1 MAELF
6 LEVFGEEIPARMQVA
21 AEQRMAETLSKALK
35 DAGLGGDAPRSWSG
49 PRRIAVSIIGVATSQ
64 PDLNEERR
72 GPRADAP
79 EQAIAGFLKG
89 AGISRDQ
96 AETRSTPKGD
106 FLFAVINKKGQ
117 AASDVIP
124 DMISGLLAQFS
135 WPKSMRWGR
144 GKQRWV
150 RPLHRI
156 NVIFDGKP
164 LSGAMS
170 LGGDHQDD
178 DQIAFGATSFG
189 HRMLSPQDVPLTTG
203 DAYEDAL
210 APHFV
215 MVDRQK
221 RIDHITT
228 TMTDM
233 TASEN
238 RVVKD
243 DQGLMAEVAGLVEY
257 PHPIMGTIQDDF
269 MSLPQEILVVS
280 MRSHQKYFAVLEQ
293 DGQLAPR
300 FITIANMTPD
310 AARDDIIRA
319 GNERVLSAR
328 LADARFFWDQDRK
341 SPLESGLPRLKGITF
356 FEGLGSMSD
365 KAERISTLAGV
376 IAEKIGADAKAA
388 KRAALLA
395 KADLVSETVGEFPEL
410 QGIIGGYLAGF
421 NETEAVATAITDH
434 YRPEGPQ
441 DTVPNDLL
449 TIAVALADKIDTLTG
464 FFGIGELPTG
474 SKDPFAL
481 RRAALGVLRL
491 VAQNNLDLR
500 LNEVFTEAAK
510 GFGFEQSS
518 DELMPFL
525 HDRLKVWLRDQGIRH
540 DVVTAVVRMND
551 SRHDDLVHL
560 ISLAQTLADVLAS
573 DDGQG
578 LMAGY
583 RRASNILSAE
593 EKKDKA
599 TYNGDVNKDLLQ
611 GDAEQSLFKQ
621 VVTLSEYTLQST
633 DDMVAQINRLGQLRG
648 PIDAFFDQTTVNDD
662 DANIRVNRLNL
673 LGKIREMMEILA
685 DFSSIEG

>member
-49 PRRIAVSIIGVATSQ
+49 PRRIAVSISGVATSQ

-164 LSGAMS
+164 LAGTMPLSDQA
-170 LGGDHQDD
+170 D
-178 DQIAFGATSFG
+178 DQIAFGALSFG

-221 RIDHITT
+221 RIDHITA
-228 TMTDM
+228 TMADM

-293 DGQLAPR
+293 DGKLAPR

-310 AARDDIIRA
+310 AARDDMIRA

-328 LADARFFWDQDRK
+328 LADARFFWDQDRAA
-341 SPLESGLPRLKGITF
+341 PLESGLPRLKGITF

-365 KAERISTLAGV
+365 KADRMAKLAGV
-376 IAEKIGADAKAA
+376 IAEKIGADVNAA

-410 QGIIGGYLAGF
+410 QGIIGGYLAAF
-421 NETEAVATAITDH
+421 DESEAVATAITDH

-441 DTVPNDLL
+441 DTVPSDPL

-510 GFGFEQSS
+510 GFSFEKSS
-518 DELMPFL
+518 DELLPFL

-560 ISLAQTLADVLAS
+560 ISLAQTLADVLTS

-611 GDAEQSLFKQ
+611 GDAEQSLFKE
-621 VVTLSEYTLQST
+621 VVTLSEYTLKST

-673 LGKIREMMEILA
+673 LGKIRGLMEILA
-685 DFSSIEG
+685 DFSAIEG

>member
-49 PRRIAVSIIGVATSQ
+49 PRRIAVSISGVATSQ

-164 LSGAMS
+164 LAGTMPLSDQA
-170 LGGDHQDD
+170 D
-178 DQIAFGATSFG
+178 DQIAFGALSFG

-221 RIDHITT
+221 RIDHITA
-228 TMTDM
+228 TMADM

-238 RVVKD
+238 RMVKD

-293 DGQLAPR
+293 DGKLAPR

-310 AARDDIIRA
+310 AARDDMIRA

-328 LADARFFWDQDRK
+328 LADARFFWDQDRAA
-341 SPLESGLPRLKGITF
+341 PLESGLPRLKGITF

-365 KAERISTLAGV
+365 KADRMAKLAGV
-376 IAEKIGADAKAA
+376 IAEKIGADVNAA

-410 QGIIGGYLAGF
+410 QGIIGGYLAAF
-421 NETEAVATAITDH
+421 DESEAVATAITDH

-441 DTVPNDLL
+441 DTVPSDPL

-510 GFGFEQSS
+510 GFSFEKSS
-518 DELMPFL
+518 DELLPFL

-560 ISLAQTLADVLAS
+560 ISLAQTLADVLTS

-611 GDAEQSLFKQ
+611 GDAEQSLFKE
-621 VVTLSEYTLQST
+621 VVTLSEYTLKST

-673 LGKIREMMEILA
+673 LGKIRGLMEILA
-685 DFSSIEG
+685 DFSAIEG

>member
-49 PRRIAVSIIGVATSQ
+49 PRRIAVSISGVATSQ

-164 LSGAMS
+164 LAGTMP
-170 LGGDHQDD
+170 LGDQAD
-178 DQIAFGATSFG
+178 DQIAFSALSFG

-221 RIDHITT
+221 RIDHITA
-228 TMTDM
+228 TMADM

-293 DGQLAPR
+293 DGKLAPR

-310 AARDDIIRA
+310 AARDDMIRA

-328 LADARFFWDQDRK
+328 LADARFFWDQDRAA
-341 SPLESGLPRLKGITF
+341 PLESGLPRLKGITF

-365 KAERISTLAGV
+365 KADRMAKLAGV
-376 IAEKIGADAKAA
+376 IAEKIWADVNAA

-410 QGIIGGYLAGF
+410 QGIIGGYLAAF
-421 NETEAVATAITDH
+421 DESEAVATAITDH

-441 DTVPNDLL
+441 DTVPSDPL

-510 GFGFEQSS
+510 GFSFEKSS
-518 DELMPFL
+518 DELLPFL

-560 ISLAQTLADVLAS
+560 ISLAQTLADVLTS

-611 GDAEQSLFKQ
+611 GDAEQSLFKE
-621 VVTLSEYTLQST
+621 VVTLSEYTLKST

-673 LGKIREMMEILA
+673 LGKIRGLMEILA
-685 DFSSIEG
+685 DFSAIEG

>member
-49 PRRIAVSIIGVATSQ
+49 PRRIAVSISGVATSQ

-164 LSGAMS
+164 LAGTMPLSDQA
-170 LGGDHQDD
+170 D
-178 DQIAFGATSFG
+178 DQIAFGALSFG

-221 RIDHITT
+221 RIDHITA
-228 TMTDM
+228 TMADM

-293 DGQLAPR
+293 DGKLAPR

-310 AARDDIIRA
+310 AARDDMIRA

-328 LADARFFWDQDRK
+328 LADARFFWDQDRAA
-341 SPLESGLPRLKGITF
+341 PLESGLPRLKGITF

-365 KAERISTLAGV
+365 KADRMAKLAGV
-376 IAEKIGADAKAA
+376 IAEKIGADVNAA

-410 QGIIGGYLAGF
+410 QGIIGGYLAAF
-421 NETEAVATAITDH
+421 DESEAVATAITDH

-441 DTVPNDLL
+441 DTVPSDPL

-500 LNEVFTEAAK
+500 LNEVFTEATK
-510 GFGFEQSS
+510 GFSFEKSS
-518 DELMPFL
+518 DELLPFL

-560 ISLAQTLADVLAS
+560 ISLAQTLADVLTS

-611 GDAEQSLFKQ
+611 GDAEQSLFKE
-621 VVTLSEYTLQST
+621 VVTLSEYTLKST

-673 LGKIREMMEILA
+673 LGKIRGLMEILA
-685 DFSSIEG
+685 DFSAIEG

>member
-49 PRRIAVSIIGVATSQ
+49 PRRIAVSITGVATSQ

-79 EQAIAGFLKG
+79 EQAISGFLKG
-89 AGISRDQ
+89 AGISLDQ

-124 DMISGLLAQFS
+124 DMISGLLTQFS

-156 NVIFDGKP
+156 NLLFDGKP
-164 LSGAMS
+164 LTGSMP
-170 LGGDHQDD
+170 LGGD

-221 RIDHITT
+221 RIDHISA
-228 TMTDM
+228 TMADM

-238 RVVKD
+238 RMVKD

-257 PHPIMGTIQDDF
+257 PHPIMGMIQDDF

-293 DGQLAPR
+293 DGQLAPL

-341 SPLESGLPRLKGITF
+341 SPLSSKLSDLRGITF

-365 KAERISTLAGV
+365 KADRMAQLAGV
-376 IAEKIGADAKAA
+376 IAEKIGADAKQA

-410 QGIIGGYLAGF
+410 QGIIGGYLARF
-421 NETEAVATAITDH
+421 DEPEAVAVAITDH

-510 GFGFEQSS
+510 GFGFKQSS

-593 EKKDKA
+593 EKKDKV
-599 TYNGDVNKDLLQ
+599 TYSGDVNKDLLQ
-611 GDAEQSLFKQ
+611 GDAEQSLFNE
-621 VVTLSEYTLQST
+621 VITLSEYTLQST
-633 DDMVAQINRLGQLRG
+633 DDMVAQIKRLGQLRG
-648 PIDAFFDQTTVNDD
+648 PIDAFFNQTTVNDD

-673 LGKIREMMEILA
+673 LAKIRGMMEILA
-685 DFSSIEG
+685 DFSAIEG

>member
-49 PRRIAVSIIGVATSQ
+49 PRRIAVSISGVATSQ

-164 LSGAMS
+164 LAGTMP
-170 LGGDHQDD
+170 LGDQAD
-178 DQIAFGATSFG
+178 DQIAFSALSFG

-221 RIDHITT
+221 RIDHITA
-228 TMTDM
+228 TMADM

-293 DGQLAPR
+293 DGKLAPR

-310 AARDDIIRA
+310 AARDDMIRA

-328 LADARFFWDQDRK
+328 LADARFFWDQDRAA
-341 SPLESGLPRLKGITF
+341 PLESGLPRLKGITF

-365 KAERISTLAGV
+365 KADRMAKLAGV
-376 IAEKIGADAKAA
+376 IAEKIGADVNAA

-410 QGIIGGYLAGF
+410 QGIIGGYLAAF
-421 NETEAVATAITDH
+421 DESEAVATAITDH

-441 DTVPNDLL
+441 DTVPSDPL

-510 GFGFEQSS
+510 GFSFEKSS
-518 DELMPFL
+518 DELLPFL

-560 ISLAQTLADVLAS
+560 ISLAQTLADVLTS

-611 GDAEQSLFKQ
+611 GDAEQSLFKE
-621 VVTLSEYTLQST
+621 VVTLSEYTLKST

-673 LGKIREMMEILA
+673 LGKIRGLMEILA
-685 DFSSIEG
+685 DFSAIEG

>member
-35 DAGLGGDAPRSWSG
+35 EAGLGGDAPRSWSG
-49 PRRIAVSIIGVATSQ
+49 PRRIAISITGVAISQ
-64 PDLNEERR
+64 PDLHEERR

-89 AGISRDQ
+89 AGIRRDQ

-164 LSGAMS
+164 LAGTMP
-170 LGGDHQDD
+170 LGDQAD
-178 DQIAFGATSFG
+178 DQIAFGALSFG
-189 HRMLSPQDVPLTTG
+189 HRMLSPHDVPLTTG

-221 RIDHITT
+221 RIDHITA
-228 TMTDM
+228 TMADM

-293 DGQLAPR
+293 DGKLAPR

-310 AARDDIIRA
+310 AARDDMIRA

-328 LADARFFWDQDRK
+328 LADARFFWDQDRAA
-341 SPLESGLPRLKGITF
+341 PLESGLPRLKGITF

-365 KAERISTLAGV
+365 KTDRISTLAGV
-376 IAEKIGADAKAA
+376 IAEKIGADANAA

-410 QGIIGGYLAGF
+410 QGIIGGYLAAF
-421 NETEAVATAITDH
+421 DESEAVATAITDH

-441 DTVPNDLL
+441 DTVPNDPL

-491 VAQNNLDLR
+491 MAQNNLDLR

-510 GFGFEQSS
+510 GFGFEKSS
-518 DELMPFL
+518 DELLPFL

-560 ISLAQTLADVLAS
+560 ISLAQTLANVLTS
-573 DDGQG
+573 EDGQG

-583 RRASNILSAE
+583 RRASNIHSAE

-611 GDAEQSLFKQ
+611 GDAEQSLFKE
-621 VVTLSEYTLQST
+621 VVTLSEYTLKST
-633 DDMVAQINRLGQLRG
+633 DDMVAQINRLGQLHG

-673 LGKIREMMEILA
+673 LGKIRGLMEILA
-685 DFSSIEG
+685 DFSAIEG

>member
-21 AEQRMAETLSKALK
+21 AEQRMVESLSKALK

-49 PRRIAVSIIGVATSQ
+49 PRRIAVSIQGLATSQ

-96 AETRSTPKGD
+96 AEVRSTPKGD

-117 AASDVIP
+117 SASEVIP
-124 DMISGLLAQFS
+124 PLISSLLAQFA

-150 RPLHRI
+150 RPLHRV
-156 NVIFDGKP
+156 NVIFDGQP
-164 LSGAMS
+164 LAGSLS
-170 LGGDHQDD
+170 LGDQDE
-178 DQIAFGATSFG
+178 IAFGATSFG
-189 HRMLSPQDVPLTTG
+189 HRMLSPSDIPLTTG
-203 DAYEDAL
+203 DAYEAAL
-210 APHFV
+210 SEHFV
-215 MVDRQK
+215 MADRHK
-221 RIDHITT
+221 RVEHITAA
-228 TMTDM
+228 MREM
-233 TASEN
+233 TAAED
-238 RVVKD
+238 RMVKD

-257 PHPIMGTIQDDF
+257 PHPVMGTIHQNF

-280 MRSHQKYFAVLEQ
+280 MRSHQKYFAVLEK

-310 AARDDIIRA
+310 AERDAIIRA

-328 LADARFFWDQDRK
+328 LADARFFWDQDR
-341 SPLESGLPRLKGITF
+341 SQPLEEALPRLQGITF
-356 FEGLGSMSD
+356 FEGLGTMGD
-365 KAERISTLAGV
+365 KAERMAKLAGI
-376 IAEKIGADAKAA
+376 IAEKIGADADKA

-410 QGIIGGYLAGF
+410 QGIIGGYLAALH
-421 NETEAVATAITDH
+421 ETPEIAAAITDH

-441 DTVPNDLL
+441 DQVPQDLL
-449 TIAVALADKIDTLTG
+449 TVAVALADKIDTLTG

-491 VAQNNLDLR
+491 IAQNNLDLS
-500 LNEVFTEAAK
+500 LNDIFAEAAK
-510 GFGFEQSS
+510 GYGFSQAS

-540 DVVTAVVRMND
+540 DVVAAVVRMND
-551 SRHDDLVHL
+551 SRHDRLVHL

-573 DDGQG
+573 EDGQG

-583 RRASNILSAE
+583 RRASNILNAE
-593 EKKDKA
+593 EKKDKC
-599 TYNGDVNKDLLQ
+599 TYEGDVDQGLLKT
-611 GDAEQSLFKQ
+611 DAEQSLFDE
-621 VVTLSEYTLQST
+621 TLALAAHDLQST
-633 DDMVAQINRLGQLRG
+633 DDMVAQIKRLGQLRG
-648 PIDAFFDQTTVNDD
+648 PIDAFFEKTTVNDD
-662 DANIRVNRLNL
+662 DAAIRGNRLNIL
-673 LGKIREMMEILA
+673 AKIRGLMESLA
-685 DFSSIEG
+685 DFAAIEG

>member
-49 PRRIAVSIIGVATSQ
+49 PRRIAVSISGVATSQ

-164 LSGAMS
+164 LAGTMPLSDQA
-170 LGGDHQDD
+170 D
-178 DQIAFGATSFG
+178 DQIAFGALSFG

-221 RIDHITT
+221 RIDHITA
-228 TMTDM
+228 TMADM

-257 PHPIMGTIQDDF
+257 PHPIMGTIQNDF

-293 DGQLAPR
+293 DGKLAPR

-310 AARDDIIRA
+310 AIRDDMIRA

-328 LADARFFWDQDRK
+328 LADARFFWDQDRAA
-341 SPLESGLPRLKGITF
+341 PLESGLPRLKGITF

-365 KAERISTLAGV
+365 KADRMAKLAGV
-376 IAEKIGADAKAA
+376 IAEKIGADVNAA

-410 QGIIGGYLAGF
+410 QGIIGGYLAAF
-421 NETEAVATAITDH
+421 DESEAVATAITDH

-441 DTVPNDLL
+441 DTVPSDPL

-510 GFGFEQSS
+510 GFSFEKSS
-518 DELMPFL
+518 DELLPFL

-540 DVVTAVVRMND
+540 DVVTAVVRIND

-560 ISLAQTLADVLAS
+560 ISLAQTLADVLTS

-611 GDAEQSLFKQ
+611 GDAEQSLFKE
-621 VVTLSEYTLQST
+621 VVTLSEYTLKST

-673 LGKIREMMEILA
+673 LGKIRGLMEILA
-685 DFSSIEG
+685 DFSAIEG

>member
-49 PRRIAVSIIGVATSQ
+49 PRRIAVSISGVATSQ

-164 LSGAMS
+164 LAGTMPLSDQA
-170 LGGDHQDD
+170 D
-178 DQIAFGATSFG
+178 DQIAFGALSFG

-221 RIDHITT
+221 RIDHITA
-228 TMTDM
+228 TMADM

-238 RVVKD
+238 RMVKD

-293 DGQLAPR
+293 DGKLAPR

-310 AARDDIIRA
+310 AARDDMIRA

-328 LADARFFWDQDRK
+328 LADARFFWDQDRAA
-341 SPLESGLPRLKGITF
+341 PLESGLPRLKGITF

-365 KAERISTLAGV
+365 KADRMANLAGV
-376 IAEKIGADAKAA
+376 IAEKIGADVNAA

-410 QGIIGGYLAGF
+410 QGIIGGYLAAF
-421 NETEAVATAITDH
+421 DESEAVATAITDH

-441 DTVPNDLL
+441 DTVPSDPL

-510 GFGFEQSS
+510 GFSFEKSS
-518 DELMPFL
+518 DELLPFL

-560 ISLAQTLADVLAS
+560 ISLAQTLADVLTS

-611 GDAEQSLFKQ
+611 GDAEQSLFKE
-621 VVTLSEYTLQST
+621 VVTLSEYTLKST

-673 LGKIREMMEILA
+673 LGKIRGLMEILA
-685 DFSSIEG
+685 DFSAIEG

>member
-49 PRRIAVSIIGVATSQ
+49 PRRIAVSISGVATSQ

-164 LSGAMS
+164 LAGTMPLSDQA
-170 LGGDHQDD
+170 D
-178 DQIAFGATSFG
+178 DQIAFGALSFG

-221 RIDHITT
+221 RIDHITA
-228 TMTDM
+228 TMADM

-257 PHPIMGTIQDDF
+257 PHPIMGTIQNDF

-293 DGQLAPR
+293 DGKLAPR

-310 AARDDIIRA
+310 AARDDMIRA

-328 LADARFFWDQDRK
+328 LADARFFWDQDRAA
-341 SPLESGLPRLKGITF
+341 PLESGLPRLKGITF

-365 KAERISTLAGV
+365 KADRMAKLAGV
-376 IAEKIGADAKAA
+376 IAEKIGADVNAA

-410 QGIIGGYLAGF
+410 QGIIGGYLAAF
-421 NETEAVATAITDH
+421 DESEAVATAITDH

-441 DTVPNDLL
+441 DTVPSDPL

-510 GFGFEQSS
+510 GFSFEKSS
-518 DELMPFL
+518 DELLPFL

-540 DVVTAVVRMND
+540 DVVTAVVRIND

-560 ISLAQTLADVLAS
+560 ISLAQTLADVLTS

-611 GDAEQSLFKQ
+611 GDAEQSLFKE
-621 VVTLSEYTLQST
+621 VVTLSEYTLKST

-673 LGKIREMMEILA
+673 LGKIRGLMEILA
-685 DFSSIEG
+685 DFSAIEG

>member
-49 PRRIAVSIIGVATSQ
+49 PRRIAVSISGVATSQ

-164 LSGAMS
+164 LAGTMP
-170 LGGDHQDD
+170 LGDQVD
-178 DQIAFGATSFG
+178 DQIAFGALSFG

-221 RIDHITT
+221 RIDHITA
-228 TMTDM
+228 TMADM

-293 DGQLAPR
+293 DGKLAPR

-310 AARDDIIRA
+310 AARDDMIRA

-328 LADARFFWDQDRK
+328 LADARFFWDQDRAA
-341 SPLESGLPRLKGITF
+341 PLESGLPRLKGITF

-365 KAERISTLAGV
+365 KADRMAKLAGV
-376 IAEKIGADAKAA
+376 IAEKIGADVNAA

-410 QGIIGGYLAGF
+410 QGIIGGYLAAF
-421 NETEAVATAITDH
+421 DESEAVATAITDH

-441 DTVPNDLL
+441 DTVPSDPL

-510 GFGFEQSS
+510 GFSFEKSS
-518 DELMPFL
+518 DELLPFL

-560 ISLAQTLADVLAS
+560 ISLAQTLADVLTS

-611 GDAEQSLFKQ
+611 GDAEQSLFKD

-673 LGKIREMMEILA
+673 LGKIRGLMEILA
-685 DFSSIEG
+685 DFSAIEG

>member
-49 PRRIAVSIIGVATSQ
+49 PRRIAVSISGVATSQ

-164 LSGAMS
+164 LAGTMPLSDQA
-170 LGGDHQDD
+170 D
-178 DQIAFGATSFG
+178 DQIAFGALSFG

-221 RIDHITT
+221 RIDHITG
-228 TMTDM
+228 TMADM

-238 RVVKD
+238 RMVKD

-293 DGQLAPR
+293 DGKLAPR

-310 AARDDIIRA
+310 ASRDDMIRA

-328 LADARFFWDQDRK
+328 LADARFFWDQDRAA
-341 SPLESGLPRLKGITF
+341 PLESGLPRLKGITF

-365 KAERISTLAGV
+365 KADRMANLAGV
-376 IAEKIGADAKAA
+376 IAEKIGADVNAA

-410 QGIIGGYLAGF
+410 QGIIGGYLAAF
-421 NETEAVATAITDH
+421 DESEAVATAITDH

-441 DTVPNDLL
+441 DTVPSDPL

-510 GFGFEQSS
+510 GFSFEKSS
-518 DELMPFL
+518 DELLPFL

-560 ISLAQTLADVLAS
+560 ISLAQTLADVLTS

-611 GDAEQSLFKQ
+611 GDAEQSLFKE
-621 VVTLSEYTLQST
+621 VVTLSEYTLKST

-673 LGKIREMMEILA
+673 LGKIRGLMEILA
-685 DFSSIEG
+685 DFSAIEG

>member
-1 MAELF
+1 
-6 LEVFGEEIPARMQVA
+6 
-21 AEQRMAETLSKALK
+21 
-35 DAGLGGDAPRSWSG
+35 
-49 PRRIAVSIIGVATSQ
+49 
-64 PDLNEERR
+64 
-72 GPRADAP
+72 
-79 EQAIAGFLKG
+79 
-89 AGISRDQ
+89 
-96 AETRSTPKGD
+96 
-106 FLFAVINKKGQ
+106 
-117 AASDVIP
+117 
-124 DMISGLLAQFS
+124 
-135 WPKSMRWGR
+135 
-144 GKQRWV
+144 
-150 RPLHRI
+150 
-156 NVIFDGKP
+156 
-164 LSGAMS
+164 
-170 LGGDHQDD
+170 
-178 DQIAFGATSFG
+178 
-189 HRMLSPQDVPLTTG
+189 
-203 DAYEDAL
+203 
-210 APHFV
+210 
-215 MVDRQK
+215 
-221 RIDHITT
+221 
-228 TMTDM
+228 
-233 TASEN
+233 
-238 RVVKD
+238 
-243 DQGLMAEVAGLVEY
+243 
-257 PHPIMGTIQDDF
+257 MGTIQDDF

-293 DGQLAPR
+293 DGKLAPR

-310 AARDDIIRA
+310 AARDDMIRA

-328 LADARFFWDQDRK
+328 LADARFFWDQDRAA
-341 SPLESGLPRLKGITF
+341 PLESGLPRLKGITF

-365 KAERISTLAGV
+365 KADRMAKLAGV
-376 IAEKIGADAKAA
+376 IAEKIGADVNAA

-410 QGIIGGYLAGF
+410 QGIIGGYLAAF
-421 NETEAVATAITDH
+421 DESEAVATAITDH

-441 DTVPNDLL
+441 DTVPSDPL

-510 GFGFEQSS
+510 GFSFEKSS
-518 DELMPFL
+518 DELLPFL

-540 DVVTAVVRMND
+540 DVVTAVVRIND

-560 ISLAQTLADVLAS
+560 ISLAQTLADVLTS

-611 GDAEQSLFKQ
+611 GDAEQSLFKE
-621 VVTLSEYTLQST
+621 VVTLSEYTLKST

-673 LGKIREMMEILA
+673 LGKIRGLMEILA
-685 DFSSIEG
+685 DFSAIEG